1 MINHVKRL
9 QNGEC
14 TIDIGLILED
24 TITNYERVA
33 DHCSN
38 VAVCMLQVREDE
50 YGTHE
55 YLDNVKHDDT
65 QFKKLYQEY
74 KEKYYLN

>member
-1 MINHVKRL
+1 MV
-9 QNGEC
+9 
-14 TIDIGLILED
+14 
-24 TITNYERVA
+24 
-33 DHCSN
+33 
-38 VAVCMLQVREDE
+38 QVREDE